1 METRRKTPTPSYPET
16 FKRKIIDEYL
26 ISGKPKLVVQREHGI
41 KFKSAIITWM
51 KQLGYADADKKIT
64 ILRLSNQLELAKKYS
79 SEQSASK
86 DTKALETRIK
96 ELERQLEDE
105 KIRTEM
111 LSRMIDIAETEFK
124 VPIRKKPNTK

>member
-1 METRRKTPTPSYPET
+1 MMYYSEA
-16 FKRKIIDEYL
+16 FKRSVIDEYL
-26 ISGKPKLVVQREHGI
+26 VSGLPKLIVQRKHGI
-41 KFKSAIITWM
+41 KFKSAIVTWM
-51 KQLGYADADKKIT
+51 RQLGYAGADRKVS
-64 ILRLSNQLELAKKYS
+64 ILRLSNQLELAKKYTP
-79 SEQSASK
+79 EQPPSK
-86 DTKALETRIK
+86 DAKALENRIK

>member
-1 METRRKTPTPSYPET
+1 MEIKKRAPMISYSEA
-16 FKRKIIDEYL
+16 FKRNVIDEYL
-26 ISGKPKLVVQREHGI
+26 VSGLPKLHVQRKHGV

-51 KQLGYADADKKIT
+51 KQLGYEDGYQKVSIF
-64 ILRLSNQLELAKKYS
+64 RLSNQLELANKFNPG
-79 SEQSASK
+79 QLPSK
-86 DTKALETRIK
+86 DAKALEKRIK

-111 LSRMIDIAETEFK
+111 LSRMIDVAETEFK

>member
-1 METRRKTPTPSYPET
+1 MATYSEA
-16 FKRKIIDEYL
+16 FKRSVIDEYL
-26 ISGKPKLVVQREHGI
+26 TTGIPKLILQRKHGI

-51 KQLGYADADKKIT
+51 KQLGYVGTDKKIS
-64 ILRLSNQLELAKKYS
+64 ILRLSNQLELAKKYTP
-79 SEQSASK
+79 EQSSSK
-86 DTKALETRIK
+86 DARALEKRVK